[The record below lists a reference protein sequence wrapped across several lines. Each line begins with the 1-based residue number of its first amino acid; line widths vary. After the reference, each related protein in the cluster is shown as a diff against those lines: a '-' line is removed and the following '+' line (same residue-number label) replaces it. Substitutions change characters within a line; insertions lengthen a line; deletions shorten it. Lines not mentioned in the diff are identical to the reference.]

1 MYLKKLLF
9 VVLSAFL
16 MCTTVSAMDLIQ
28 WTICPYENE
37 QPIGNGY
44 PKSPNDPPTVYIED
58 YTLTFKSYHPAY
70 VLVLKDENGDTVYT
84 TVVHITQT
92 EVELPSTLSGNYE
105 IRLVLGIWRF
115 TGWINL

>member
-1 MYLKKLLF
+1 MNKKKKLFAILF
-9 VVLSAFL
+9 ALLAGIVMQARELIIFSASDIKE
-16 MCTTVSAMDLIQ
+16 MPV
-28 WTICPYENE
+28 
-37 QPIGNGY
+37 GNGH
-44 PKSPNDPPTVYIED
+44 PKSPIQPPTVYIED